1 MDNQRLVLFAVLA
14 ALILMLWSAWESEHR
29 PAPVPVTKSETPAAP
44 GTPSVPAAPGSNA
57 PQAVPSAVA
66 QLENGERIQVTT
78 DLLQVEIDT
87 LGGDLRQLDL
97 RKHPVSADQP
107 TKPFRL
113 FTDQGKEVFVSQSG
127 LIARDT
133 QLPYHKTRYS
143 AEATRYELATGQD
156 ALTVRL
162 TWSGP
167 DGLRVAKIYTFH
179 RNDYRVDL
187 NYEVT
192 NAGRKP
198 REVYL
203 YAQFLRAHVDAGYGL
218 TTLPTYTGGVIYT
231 AEKRYEKIDFEHI
244 RNKQLARDAEGG
256 WVAMLQ
262 HYFLGAWLPDAKDKI
277 QFYSEAQSANQYV
290 IGYKTLSPTLVA
302 PGANAT
308 LSTHLYAGPK
318 EHARL
323 EKLSEGMTLTVDYG
337 WLTVIAAPLFWL
349 LAWLHKLVGNWGWA
363 IVLLT
368 VLIKLVF
375 YPLSRA
381 SYRSMA
387 HMRKMQPRMAALK
400 ERHGDD
406 KQKLN
411 QAMMELYKTEKIN
424 PLGGCLP
431 ILIQIPVFIALYW
444 VLLESVELRQAPWV
458 LWIKDLSVEDPYY
471 ILPVIMGASMLA
483 QQWLNPQ
490 PVDPLQQKLMYAL
503 PVVFTGMFLFFPSGL
518 VLYWVV
524 QNLLSIAQQWQI
536 NRAIEGKTK

>member
-1 MDNQRLVLFAVLA
+1 MDNQRLILFAVLA
-14 ALILMLWSAWESEHR
+14 ALILMLWSAWEAEHR
-29 PAPVPVTKSETPAAP
+29 PAPVPVTKSETPATP
-44 GTPSVPAAPGSNA
+44 GTPSVPAAPGSSA
-57 PQAVPSAVA
+57 PQAVPSAIA

-78 DLLQVEIDT
+78 DVLQVEIDT
-87 LGGDLRQLDL
+87 VGGDLRQLDL
-97 RKHPVSADQP
+97 RRHPVSADQP
-107 TKPFRL
+107 NKPFRL

-143 AEATRYELATGQD
+143 AEASRYELATGQN

-192 NAGRKP
+192 NTGRKP

-203 YAQFLRAHVDAGYGL
+203 YAQFLRAHVDVGYGL

-231 AEKRYEKIDFEHI
+231 AEKRYEKIDFDHI

-262 HYFLGAWLPDAKDKI
+262 HYFLGAWLPAAKDKI
-277 QFYSEAQSANQYV
+277 QFYSEAQSGNQYV

-302 PGANAT
+302 PGAKAT

-375 YPLSRA
+375 YHCRAPVIAPWHTCAKCSRA
-381 SYRSMA
+381 WRRS
-387 HMRKMQPRMAALK
+387 RNALATTN
-400 ERHGDD
+400 R
-406 KQKLN
+406 N
-411 QAMMELYKTEKIN
+411 
-424 PLGGCLP
+424 
-431 ILIQIPVFIALYW
+431 
-444 VLLESVELRQAPWV
+444 S
-458 LWIKDLSVEDPYY
+458 IK
-471 ILPVIMGASMLA
+471 
-483 QQWLNPQ
+483 
-490 PVDPLQQKLMYAL
+490 
-503 PVVFTGMFLFFPSGL
+503 
-518 VLYWVV
+518 
-524 QNLLSIAQQWQI
+524 
-536 NRAIEGKTK
+536 R